1 MKLCHPQREEH
12 RQERS
17 TSQPSFEGALEAG
30 MPETSHRDVLVAS
43 PAKEGWEVERVH
55 ARNFE
60 DSVAYSSSKL
70 VAQDTTLLRKAI
82 APVS

>member
-1 MKLCHPQREEH
+1 
-12 RQERS
+12 
-17 TSQPSFEGALEAG
+17 

-55 ARNFE
+55 ARSFE
-60 DSVAYSSSKL
+60 DSGAYSSSKL

-82 APVS
+82 SPVL